1 VNIAIVRLSSLG
13 DIIFAMASL
22 QLIRKRFSDASITWV
37 ADSRFADILDHNPD
51 IKNIVKLDLKGLKR
65 DFSAARLTHELAK
78 LSHPGAFDL
87 VIDMHGMLKAAV
99 IAWRLGGPRVGF
111 HWSTAKEPLTS
122 LFYGKRC
129 RVPAEVAGV
138 RRFAALAGFALNFS
152 PVESELSEHAP
163 FLFYAPEDLKSV
175 SGLLSKETRNV
186 VMVAGTSIAYKDY
199 PASLMAKVAQG
210 LDAQVLV
217 CHGNE
222 RERISAEQI
231 VSLAPNVKVLPK
243 LTLNQLKALISQ
255 ADLVIG
261 GDTGPTHIAWA
272 MNIPSITLFG
282 ATPSDCIVPTACN
295 RVITSGSRIN
305 HSRPDP
311 NDLSIQ
317 TIPADE
323 IIRVAG
329 ELLS

>member
-1 VNIAIVRLSSLG
+1 MNIAIVRLSSLG

-22 QLIRKRFSDASITWV
+22 QLIRRRFPAATITWV

-51 IKNIVKLDLKGLKR
+51 ISAVVKLDLKGLKR
-65 DFSAARLTHELAK
+65 DFAAARLSSELSK
-78 LSHPGAFDL
+78 LSHSGDFDL

-99 IAWRLGGPRVGF
+99 IAWKLGGPRVGF
-111 HWSTAKEPLTS
+111 DWSTAKESLAS

-129 RVPAEVAGV
+129 RVPSEVVGV
-138 RRFAALAGFALNFS
+138 RRFASLAGFALDFS
-152 PVESELSEHAP
+152 PEESELTGHAP
-163 FLFYAPEDLKSV
+163 FLFYAPQDLETV
-175 SGLLSKETRNV
+175 SGFFSGATRNV
-186 VMVAGTSIAYKDY
+186 IMVAGTSIAYKDY
-199 PASLMAKVAQG
+199 PATLMAEVARR

-222 RERISAEQI
+222 RERASAEQI
-231 VSLAPNVKVLPK
+231 ATLAANATVLPK
-243 LTLNQLKALISQ
+243 LTLNQLKALIGK

-272 MNIPSITLFG
+272 MNVPSITLFG
-282 ATPSDCIVPTACN
+282 ATPPDCIVPTACN

-305 HSRPDP
+305 YSRPDS

-317 TIPADE
+317 TIPVDE

-329 ELLS
+329 EVLL

>member
-1 VNIAIVRLSSLG
+1 MNIAIVRLSSLG

-22 QLIRKRFSDASITWV
+22 QLIRQRFPAAAITWV

-51 IKNIVKLDLKGLKR
+51 IRDIVKLDLKGLKR
-65 DFSAARLTHELAK
+65 GFGAARMPQELSK
-78 LSHPGAFDL
+78 LSHLGAFDL

-99 IAWRLGGPRVGF
+99 IAWRLGGQRVGF
-111 HWSTAKEPLTS
+111 HWSAAKEPLAS

-129 RVPAEVAGV
+129 RVSAEVVGV
-138 RRFAALAGFALNFS
+138 RRFASLAGFALDFS
-152 PVESELSEHAP
+152 PAESELSEHVP
-163 FLFYAPEDLKSV
+163 FLFFAPEDLETV
-175 SGLLSKETRNV
+175 SGFLSTETRNV

-199 PASLMAKVAQG
+199 PATLMAEVAQG

-222 RERISAEQI
+222 RERASAEKI
-231 VSLAPNVKVLPK
+231 ASLSSNVRLLPK
-243 LTLNQLKALISQ
+243 LTLNQLKALIGK

-272 MNIPSITLFG
+272 MNVPSITLFG
-282 ATPSDCIVPTACN
+282 ATPPDCIVPTACN

-305 HSRPDP
+305 YIRPDP

-317 TIPADE
+317 TIPAAE